1 MVRSEGLVRVVSF
14 LGDWSRPGEPLYKC
28 LAGAIE
34 ACVVRK
40 EMVQGDRLP
49 SERELAAGLGIS
61 RTTVLRAF
69 QHLKEIG
76 IVVGQRG
83 SGTRVAGAPGAKVS
97 LSRDVRP
104 ASRLASGGQ
113 RASSG
118 TVDLSITAPEAP
130 TAFAQIIA
138 DQGAFLLSERD
149 YHPQGLLQLRML
161 IAGRY
166 DNAGLPTTPEQL
178 IITTGAQQAISLVA
192 AAELSR
198 GDRVLIE
205 DPTYHGAIDVYS
217 LAGARLVGIPMGR
230 FGLSPSV
237 TRHMVLSIS
246 PRLLHVTP
254 NHQNPTG
261 VVYTSDVRAELAE
274 IADETGLTVL
284 EDDTLSE
291 LWFDEE
297 PPPPL
302 ASWSRKDRVV
312 TVGSFS
318 KTLWAGL
325 RVGWLRVPR
334 REVGRYVAIKAAAD
348 LGTGL
353 LGQALLVSAGSAI
366 DSLIR
371 ARVAHLR
378 SARDVMSKLLRQH
391 IPDWTFV
398 RPGGG
403 AFLWVDVGGVNTAA
417 FQQLALRQG
426 VLCTDGDLLSPT
438 RSVLHHLRLAFDQPA
453 ESLELGVE
461 RLAAAL
467 ANSVRSQ

>member
-1 MVRSEGLVRVVSF
+1 MVRSEGLVRVLSF
-14 LGDWSRPGEPLYKC
+14 LGDWSRPGEPLYKS

-40 EMVQGDRLP
+40 EMIPGDRLP

-69 QHLKEIG
+69 LHLKESG
-76 IVVGQRG
+76 IVVGRKG

-97 LSRDVRP
+97 LSRDVRA
-104 ASRLASGGQ
+104 ASRLAPGGQ
-113 RASSG
+113 KASSG
-118 TVDLSITAPEAP
+118 TVDLSIIAPEAP

-138 DQGAFLLSERD
+138 DQAAFLLAERD
-149 YHPQGLLQLRML
+149 YHPQGLPQLRML
-161 IAGRY
+161 IASRY
-166 DNAGLPTTPEQL
+166 DNAGLPTTPEQI

-205 DPTYHGAIDVYS
+205 DPTYHGAIDAYS
-217 LAGARLVGIPMGR
+217 LAGARLVGAPLGR

-291 LWFDEE
+291 LWFDKE

-325 RVGWLRVPR
+325 RVGWLRVPP
-334 REVGRYVAIKAAAD
+334 REVGRYVTIKTAAD
-348 LGTGL
+348 SSAPA
-353 LGQALLVSAGSAI
+353 ALL
-366 DSLIR
+366 
-371 ARVAHLR
+371 
-378 SARDVMSKLLRQH
+378 
-391 IPDWTFV
+391 IP
-398 RPGGG
+398 
-403 AFLWVDVGGVNTAA
+403 
-417 FQQLALRQG
+417 
-426 VLCTDGDLLSPT
+426 
-438 RSVLHHLRLAFDQPA
+438 
-453 ESLELGVE
+453 
-461 RLAAAL
+461 
-467 ANSVRSQ
+467 